1 MHESIEDSH
10 AVSNLAEHPRRNILV
25 GVTGCIAAY
34 KACYIVRSLTAQGH
48 SVKTVMTEAA
58 TRFVGPATFRAL
70 TGNPVITS
78 MWEDSPSAP
87 VHHVALAQET
97 DVFLIAPCTANVI
110 AKLASGRADDML
122 TTTALATRAPI
133 IVAPAM
139 NTAMW
144 DSEVTQANISAL
156 RQRGVIIVDPACGEL
171 ACGDSGQGRLAD
183 VEVIIESVLA
193 EVRRIRSLV
202 GTHILVT
209 AGPTRESIDPVRFIS
224 NSSSGL
230 TGYAIAEEASRRGAR
245 VTLISGPTA
254 LPAPFGVDFI
264 GVTTAREMHAAA
276 LAAFNACDVVIATA
290 AVSDHRPSAPS
301 AVKLKKSDDLAAI
314 QLAPNPDIL
323 ADLAREKGHR
333 LMIGFAAE
341 THDVVS
347 NAKAK
352 LKAKN
357 LDLIVANDV
366 SDPSIGFATPHN
378 RVTFVAPNGIE
389 QLDTQSKKSIA
400 RRLLDLVSDRL
411 APTADTKEHP

>member
-1 MHESIEDSH
+1 MHESVDHNPATSD
-10 AVSNLAEHPRRNILV
+10 LAQVPRRNILI

-34 KACYIVRSLTAQGH
+34 KACYIARSLVAHGF

-78 MWEDSPSAP
+78 MWEDTPSAP
-87 VHHVALAQET
+87 VHHIALAQET

-122 TTTALATRAPI
+122 TTTALATQAPI

-144 DSEVTQANISAL
+144 NSEVTQANVSAL
-156 RQRGVIIVDPACGEL
+156 RQRGVIVVDPGCGEL

-183 VEVIIESVLA
+183 VEDIIESVLVEA
-193 EVRRIRSLV
+193 HRTRSLA
-202 GTHILVT
+202 GAHILIT
-209 AGPTRESIDPVRFIS
+209 AGPTREPIDPVRFIS
-224 NSSSGL
+224 NHSSGL

-245 VTLISGPTA
+245 VTLISGPTS
-254 LPAPFGVDFI
+254 LPVPFGVDFV
-264 GVTTAREMHAAA
+264 GVMTAREMHAAA
-276 LAAFNACDVVIATA
+276 IAAFEDCDVVIATA
-290 AVSDHRPSAPS
+290 AVSDHRPATLS
-301 AVKLKKSDDLAAI
+301 AVKLKKTDELANI
-314 QLAPNPDIL
+314 PLAPNPDIL
-323 ADLAREKGHR
+323 ADLAKVKGHR
-333 LMIGFAAE
+333 LVIGFAAE
-341 THDVVS
+341 TNDVIS

-357 LDLIVANDV
+357 LDLVVANDV
-366 SDPSIGFATPHN
+366 SDPSIGFATLHN
-378 RVTFVAPNGIE
+378 RVSFVGPLGIE

-411 APTADTKEHP
+411 APTAETKEQS